1 MYLQQ
6 LRQRIKE
13 HGKESLV
20 YIDESGFEEHVV
32 RLQGWAEKGRK
43 TYGSQWGCSRKRTNL
58 IVAKCREKL
67 LAPVLF
73 EGSTKADWFNHW
85 LKECLFKE
93 LPENATVIMDN
104 AAFHK
109 TAQTKQLFD
118 DSPYNLL
125 YLPPYS
131 PDFNPVE
138 TVFANLKKRKQFA
151 PPNTSLDS
159 LVNMYNSYLE

>member
-1 MYLQQ
+1 M
-6 LRQRIKE
+6 
-13 HGKESLV
+13 
-20 YIDESGFEEHVV
+20 
-32 RLQGWAEKGRK
+32 
-43 TYGSQWGCSRKRTNL
+43 
-58 IVAKCREKL
+58 
-67 LAPVLF
+67 F

-93 LPENATVIMDN
+93 LPENATIIMDN

-118 DSPYNLL
+118 DPPYNLL

-138 TVFANLKKRKQFA
+138 TVFANLRACFHEYSPRTFA
-151 PPNTSLDS
+151 VRWLH
-159 LVNMYNSYLE
+159 EK

>member
-1 MYLQQ
+1 M
-6 LRQRIKE
+6 
-13 HGKESLV
+13 
-20 YIDESGFEEHVV
+20 
-32 RLQGWAEKGRK
+32 RLQGWAVRGRK
-43 TYGSQWGCSRKRTNL
+43 IYGSHCGRSRKRTNL
-58 IVAKCREKL
+58 IVAKCGEEL

-109 TAQTKQLFD
+109 TAQTKKIFE
-118 DSPYNLL
+118 DSPYDLL

-138 TVFANLKKRKQFA
+138 TVFANIKKRKQFA
-151 PPNTSLDS
+151 PHNTSLDS
-159 LVNMYNSYLE
+159 LVNMYNAHLE

>member
-1 MYLQQ
+1 M
-6 LRQRIKE
+6 
-13 HGKESLV
+13 
-20 YIDESGFEEHVV
+20 
-32 RLQGWAEKGRK
+32 RLQGWAVRGRK
-43 TYGSQWGCSRKRTNL
+43 IYVSHCGRSRKRTNL
-58 IVAKCREKL
+58 IVAKCGEEL

-109 TAQTKQLFD
+109 TAQTKKIFE
-118 DSPYNLL
+118 DSPYDLL

-138 TVFANLKKRKQFA
+138 TVFANIKKRKQFA
-151 PPNTSLDS
+151 PHNTSLDS